1 MIEAERVSVPSPT
14 WAPPTSGDAA
24 PSSPYGQGNRGKN
37 ESNDHQI
44 ESGSNPNHS
53 WNTRASSGDNSDTD
67 DAINKT
73 DDEQQQPPLPFSKA
87 RCIALLTHTTSPF
100 EQTLSLQTVVIILP
114 TIGEALSIPES
125 RLQWIVSSYSLAFGC
140 FLLLWGRIA
149 DIYGKRLI
157 FIAGSVWVTVIIAVT
172 PFLPNEIAFD
182 LFRALHGL
190 GAAANVPTAIG
201 ILGVTF
207 APGRAK
213 NYAFSTYAAGAPL
226 GSVFGNIVSGL
237 IAEYA
242 SWKWVFG
249 ASAIMAGAISVLGII
264 VIPPP
269 PPAVTRALEGGGD
282 RKSAASV
289 DWIGA
294 FLVTV
299 GLLLLLFALTEG
311 NVVGWSTP
319 WVSALIVV
327 SLLIVAAFVFWQRHL
342 EKSGGRAPL
351 VKVSLFGNLRF
362 SAVMLIMC
370 VFFASFNNYLIFATY
385 FFQNYQGLSPL
396 QTMLRFIPTGIGGC
410 IVAAVVARILDRVP
424 TVFILLCGN
433 LSVSVACLLFAVPIP
448 PSTSYFAWALWA
460 MLLSV
465 IGADTTWPSLTL
477 FTSRSLPPEDQ
488 AVGGA
493 LINAAGQL
501 GRAVG
506 LAISTATQTAV
517 MASARGV
524 PVEHAGGM
532 EAWDPPTLRGIRAA
546 NWVNFGLGVASLVI
560 VPFAFRSMEI
570 VGRAAPPSEK
580 SNADGGEEGIMHETK
595 VNEQKRPEP
604 ADSGDVR
611 LQQ

>member
-1 MIEAERVSVPSPT
+1 
-14 WAPPTSGDAA
+14 
-24 PSSPYGQGNRGKN
+24 
-37 ESNDHQI
+37 
-44 ESGSNPNHS
+44 
-53 WNTRASSGDNSDTD
+53 
-67 DAINKT
+67 
-73 DDEQQQPPLPFSKA
+73 
-87 RCIALLTHTTSPF
+87 
-100 EQTLSLQTVVIILP
+100 
-114 TIGEALSIPES
+114 
-125 RLQWIVSSYSLAFGC
+125 
-140 FLLLWGRIA
+140 
-149 DIYGKRLI
+149 
-157 FIAGSVWVTVIIAVT
+157 
-172 PFLPNEIAFD
+172 
-182 LFRALHGL
+182 
-190 GAAANVPTAIG
+190 
-201 ILGVTF
+201 
-207 APGRAK
+207 
-213 NYAFSTYAAGAPL
+213 
-226 GSVFGNIVSGL
+226 
-237 IAEYA
+237 
-242 SWKWVFG
+242 
-249 ASAIMAGAISVLGII
+249 MAGAISVLGII

-269 PPAVTRALEGGGD
+269 PPAVTQALEGGD

-342 EKSGGRAPL
+342 ENGGSRPPL
-351 VKVSLFGNLRF
+351 VKVSLFRNLRF

-385 FFQNYQGLSPL
+385 FFQDYQGLSPL

-410 IVAAVVARILDRVP
+410 IVAAIVAKILDRVP

-524 PVEHAGGM
+524 SVEHAGGM
-532 EAWDPPTLRGIRAA
+532 EAWDSPTLKGIRAA
-546 NWVNFGLGVASLVI
+546 SWVNFGLGVASLVI
-560 VPFAFRSMEI
+560 VPFAFRSVEI
-570 VGRAAPPSEK
+570 VGKAPSPSGESK
-580 SNADGGEEGIMHETK
+580 ADGGKEGIM
-595 VNEQKRPEP
+595 NEARGDQEKRAEP
-604 ADSGDVR
+604 AGTGDVR
-611 LQQ
+611 LQP